1 MLRPAGAAR
10 PGAAGRRA
18 PAGPRVAPQELDP
31 AGAATAPP
39 ATALPARK
47 PPQMSSR
54 EKETCSSYFG
64 PVADQVVI
72 DTGQFDRFRVV
83 SPKPLHQGLDRCI
96 EIEDQA
102 AGMSIPYHAL
112 EPEKRCHPHTTC
124 DRGDQ
129 MQTRRRIKHEV
140 PGRELDFM

>member
-1 MLRPAGAAR
+1 MATIRAARRPPPSAICPRAQPAWRPRPAGAAR
-10 PGAAGRRA
+10 PGAAVRRA
-18 PAGPRVAPQELDP
+18 PAGPPVVLREPRP
-31 AGAATAPP
+31 AGPTTAPP
-39 ATALPARK
+39 ATASPARR

-102 AGMSIPYHAL
+102 AGMGISYHAL
-112 EPEKRCHPHTTC
+112 
-124 DRGDQ
+124 
-129 MQTRRRIKHEV
+129 
-140 PGRELDFM
+140 